1 MTDDQVELTFF
12 TTAMTKRWYLPL
24 GLALLGLFAGFT
36 LAPATPAAVF
46 EAETRVLI
54 RPVTDSI
61 LNSNIRVDQVINE
74 GTEVELASS
83 DSVIRAA
90 LVALGDDAPVTQ
102 SIGDIDDQLKVRVRA
117 DSQIVVMTYL
127 DADPDV
133 AAAMVDALADA
144 YLIARTQGAIN
155 VRDSQTALLA
165 GAISASTT
173 QLTAANLTV
182 NIAEREAAAI
192 ADLERRVERLE
203 EIVAI
208 GQIQGDDNEPTGDPI
223 AVLKAELAN
232 LPTSVSPEQMAAAA
246 TTKELVGTQISGFRR
261 ELVDLSTIEIDGG
274 EVLDRAEAGTLVVS
288 NPRVAYLAIGSLLGL
303 MLGIMIAVMVER
315 SMAAR
320 RAHRQTRHQLD
331 EPSAIP
337 FADDVAPGSRM
348 MYRVEEPTLEWEP
361 SADFVFEDEIGYDD
375 AAESL
380 GSTALA
386 PDPSQDPAE
395 TAESADHFSD
405 LEEGV
410 DDDSD
415 FADSFEDDV
424 VSDYFGAANEH
435 DPQDVETTSAPT
447 ALATATETADAAHE
461 PESGLVVLADIPKIP
476 RSAREPVVVTDPTN
490 GAATALRRLAL
501 LVLNDTH
508 AVDTP
513 AIAVVSARA
522 GEGKTTI
529 AANMACAMH
538 QEGHRVLL
546 VTNAHQS
553 VIAPGVH
560 ILPPGMGV
568 GPDSVAPD
576 DERLQTLLAEAQEL
590 VDIVIVDVPPILTEA
605 EGIRISQACDR
616 ALIVGVS
623 GKTPRA
629 DVDTVA
635 RLLEESGTAVMGLA
649 TTERPNWLT
658 RRLDHRSVSD

>member
-36 LAPATPAAVF
+36 LAPPTPAAVF

-54 RPVTDSI
+54 RPVTDSV

-74 GTEVELASS
+74 GTELELASS

-90 LVALGDDAPVTQ
+90 LEALGDDAPVTQ
-102 SIGDIDDQLKVRVRA
+102 SIGDIDDNLNVRLRA
-117 DSQIVVMTYL
+117 NSQIVVMGYR
-127 DADPDV
+127 DEDPDV

-144 YLIARTQGAIN
+144 YLVARTQGAIT
-155 VRDSQTALLA
+155 VRDSQAALLA
-165 GAISASTT
+165 EAISASTT
-173 QLTAANLTV
+173 QLTAANLTADT
-182 NIAEREAAAI
+182 AEREAAAI
-192 ADLERRVERLE
+192 ADLERRIERLE

-232 LPTSVSPEQMAAAA
+232 LPTNISPEQVAAAT

-288 NPRVAYLAIGSLLGL
+288 NPRVAYLAIGSLFGL
-303 MLGIMIAVMVER
+303 MLGIMLAVMVER
-315 SMAAR
+315 SIAAR
-320 RAHRQTRHQLD
+320 RAHRRTRHQLN
-331 EPSAIP
+331 EPSPIP
-337 FADDVAPGSRM
+337 FATDPAPSPQTT
-348 MYRVEEPTLEWEP
+348 YRPEEPTPQWEL
-361 SADFVFEDEIGYDD
+361 SDDFVFEDEIDD
-375 AAESL
+375 
-380 GSTALA
+380 
-386 PDPSQDPAE
+386 
-395 TAESADHFSD
+395 
-405 LEEGV
+405 V
-410 DDDSD
+410 DSD
-415 FADSFEDDV
+415 FLSAADEYDGRDI
-424 VSDYFGAANEH
+424 AA
-435 DPQDVETTSAPT
+435 TSAPA
-447 ALATATETADAAHE
+447 ALATATQTAEVAPE
-461 PESGLVVLADIPKIP
+461 PETGLVVLADIPKIP

-508 AVDTP
+508 DVATP
-513 AIAVVSARA
+513 AIAVVSARL

-529 AANMACAMH
+529 ATNMACAMH
-538 QEGHRVLL
+538 QEGRRVLL

-560 ILPPGMGV
+560 VLPPGMGV

-576 DERLQTLLAEAQEL
+576 DERLRTLLTEAQEL
-590 VDIVIVDVPPILTEA
+590 VDVVIVDVPPILTEA

-635 RLLEESGTAVMGLA
+635 RLVEESGTAVMGLA